1 MIAAPQH
8 RLASATAAAACSL
21 LVLGAVV
28 LMFDQ
33 ASRDDWL
40 AGTDAQ
46 LAEVHRCKLASPG
59 ASHHACVQQ
68 VLAAT
73 QGGQAG
79 STRVAEAGGTV
90 PVATR

>member
-1 MIAAPQH
+1 VIAAPQH
-8 RLASATAAAACSL
+8 RLASAAAAATCSL
-21 LVLGAVV
+21 LVLGTVV
-28 LMFDQ
+28 GLFDH

-46 LAEVHRCKLASPG
+46 LAEVHRCKLASPD

-73 QGGQAG
+73 RGGPAG
-79 STRVAEAGGTV
+79 STRVAEAGGAL
-90 PVATR
+90 PAATR